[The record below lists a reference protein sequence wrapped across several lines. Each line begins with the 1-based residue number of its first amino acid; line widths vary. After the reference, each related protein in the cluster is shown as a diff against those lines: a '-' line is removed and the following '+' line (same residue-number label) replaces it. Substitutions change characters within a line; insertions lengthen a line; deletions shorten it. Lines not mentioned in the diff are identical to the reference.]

1 MKKIYLQKASS
12 LQTREE
18 KTKGPSFHY
27 TSETLSKKNLKKI
40 IKDIEKNAILKN

>member
-12 LQTREE
+12 LQTHE
-18 KTKGPSFHY
+18 KNKRQSFHY

-40 IKDIEKNAILKN
+40 IKDIEKMPF